1 MRVVFLG
8 SAGFACASLERL
20 LTLDGV
26 EVAGVVTQPDR
37 PQGRNL
43 AVAACP
49 VKQLVASRRIHVL
62 TPERVNAPEALA
74 ALRALAPDLLVVVAY
89 GQLLRR
95 ELLDLPP
102 LGCINVHASLLP
114 KYRGAAPIVWAVA
127 GGETT
132 SGVTTMRMNERMDAG
147 EILLQCS
154 EPVEAGDTGGSLHDR
169 LAITGAA
176 LLAETLRELER
187 GTLRGRPQDETQATL
202 APKLNKSDGR
212 LDWRRTAVELE
223 RRVRA
228 FNPRPVCFSLLPD
241 GGTLRVWQA
250 SVEES
255 ASGARPGQ
263 VLDVGGG
270 EGPLVAAATGAL
282 RLRTVQPG
290 GRRAMGGAEFLRGH
304 PLTVGTVLA

>member
-8 SAGFACASLERL
+8 SADFACASLERL
-20 LTLDGV
+20 LTLEGV
-26 EVAGVVTQPDR
+26 EVAAVVTQPDR
-37 PQGRNL
+37 PRGRNL

-49 VKQLVASRRIHVL
+49 VRQLVAARRMPVL
-62 TPERVNAPEALA
+62 TPERINAPEALA

-127 GGETT
+127 GGEKT

-154 EPVEAGDTGGSLHDR
+154 EPLEPGDTGGSLHDR
-169 LAITGAA
+169 LAISGAE
-176 LLAETLRELER
+176 LLVETLRGLAR

-212 LDWRRTAVELE
+212 LDWRRTALELE

-228 FNPRPVCFSLLPD
+228 FNPWPVCFGLLPD
-241 GGTLRVWQA
+241 GGTLRVWRA
-250 SVEES
+250 AVEEC
-255 ASGARPGQ
+255 AAGARPGQ
-263 VLDVGGG
+263 VLDVGGV
-270 EGPLVAAATGAL
+270 EGPLVAAAAGAL
-282 RLRTVQPG
+282 RLRTVQPV
-290 GRRAMGGAEFLRGH
+290 GRRTMGGAEFLRGH